1 VYIYIHHTLYTR
13 QEPKNTNTEITMIYE
28 IIEGQVIAKSNNY
41 MVADSGGSRHIIKNE
56 AIRNYERSFDAQ
68 CRIYRDRHI
77 DSRFTLYIDVWHG
90 SSRFDL
96 DNSIKTV
103 LDCLQ
108 YAGAI
113 TNDSLCCSIVAH
125 KYVDSK
131 RPRIRYA
138 IEEESYS
145 LFK

>member
-1 VYIYIHHTLYTR
+1 
-13 QEPKNTNTEITMIYE
+13 MIYE
-28 IIEGQVIAKSNNY
+28 EITGQVIAKANSYIVGN
-41 MVADSGGSRHIIKNE
+41 SGGNKHIIKNE
-56 AIRNYERSFDAQ
+56 AIRNYERSFDSQ
-68 CRIYRDRHI
+68 CKIYRNRHI

-113 TNDSLCCSIVAH
+113 TNDSLCCPIIAH

-131 RPRIRYA
+131 RTRNRYA